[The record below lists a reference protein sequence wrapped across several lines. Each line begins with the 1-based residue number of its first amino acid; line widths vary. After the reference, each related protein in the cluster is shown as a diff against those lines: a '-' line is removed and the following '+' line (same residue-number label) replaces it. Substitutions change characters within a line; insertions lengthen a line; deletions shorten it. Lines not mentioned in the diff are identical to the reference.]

1 MFVPTRLI
9 LACAVVLQAET
20 PQIRIIDLATLQP
33 GAIKQEAVEAGKSYQ
48 FLIYHRVPGR
58 KYLVETE
65 TRSKEIKPFEIQ
77 QIPVLQPVVEVE
89 TVSISEE
96 SEKTRA
102 AHEELKAVF
111 DAAQKICKESQIEPQ
126 VGLLTNALEKAELAA
141 LAGGDSTNYV
151 NLRNACK
158 IIIRDFGAPYL
169 AEQSIQLKT
178 GQEYVV
184 TITGEPK
191 ANCGEGKEAG
201 KPDAKRVW
209 TVVYSTGERG
219 TWDTLYGF
227 SFAPNKDEA
236 FFSKSLDTT
245 PATYAVTRKDTH
257 SGFAFVPAL
266 FFTWYPKWGDGQN
279 CTFGPTAGIGFDL
292 KSPNAFFGMQ
302 WTFNRNF
309 ALVAGGVVRP
319 EKRLNGKYQVGD
331 TVKDNLSEEQLSE
344 TTFSTRFFFSLAF
357 RFSKKPDGFGK

>member
-9 LACAVVLQAET
+9 LVCAVMLHAET
-20 PQIRIIDLATLQP
+20 PQIRKIDLATLQP
-33 GAIKQEAVEAGKSYQ
+33 GALKQEAVEAGKSYQ

-58 KYLVETE
+58 KYQVDTL
-65 TRSKEIKPFEIQ
+65 TRNIEIKPLEIGDLDKQ
-77 QIPVLQPVVEVE
+77 VHALAAEISSKLTPNPVEM
-89 TVSISEE
+89 
-96 SEKTRA
+96 
-102 AHEELKAVF
+102 AHQKLADELKRAIT
-111 DAAQKICKESQIEPQ
+111 ICKESDVQGLADDIDKALADASKEAANDIIHDKPNFQDLRTKAVGFLKELNSPQ
-126 VGLLTNALEKAELAA
+126 VVDLT
-141 LAGGDSTNYV
+141 T
-151 NLRNACK
+151 
-158 IIIRDFGAPYL
+158 P
-169 AEQSIQLKT
+169 LKL

-191 ANCGEGKEAG
+191 EKCGKED

-227 SFAPNKDEA
+227 SFSPNKDES

-245 PATYAVTRKDTH
+245 PATYAVTRKEGH
-257 SGFAFVPAL
+257 SGYAFVPAL
-266 FFTWYPKWGDGQN
+266 FFTWYPKSGDGTN
-279 CTFGPTAGIGFDL
+279 CTWGPTAGIGFDL

-319 EKRLNGKYQVGD
+319 EKRLNGKYKVGD
-331 TVKDNLSEEQLSE
+331 IVKDNLSEDQLSE